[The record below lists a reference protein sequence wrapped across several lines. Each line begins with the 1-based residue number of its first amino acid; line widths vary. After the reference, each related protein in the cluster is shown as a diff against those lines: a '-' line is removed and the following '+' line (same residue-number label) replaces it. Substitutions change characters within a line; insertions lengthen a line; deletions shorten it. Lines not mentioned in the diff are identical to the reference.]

1 MSLVDAESLVALL
14 ASSAALEAVGL
25 WRLHDVEVGST
36 SSLAR
41 ENRTS
46 TAVL

>member
-1 MSLVDAESLVALL
+1 MSLVDAESLIALMT
-14 ASSAALEAVGL
+14 SSGALEAVGL
-25 WRLHDVEVGST
+25 WRLQDVEVGST